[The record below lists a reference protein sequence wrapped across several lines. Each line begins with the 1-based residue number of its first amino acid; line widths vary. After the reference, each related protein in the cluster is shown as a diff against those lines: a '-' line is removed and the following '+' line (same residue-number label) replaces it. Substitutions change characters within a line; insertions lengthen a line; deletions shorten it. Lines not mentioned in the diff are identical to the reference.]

1 MTDPRAR
8 LPKVDALLRAD
19 LVARYGQ
26 RRVKRH
32 ARAIIDQYRNLI
44 AAGGDVVLADIEPR
58 LRAELANNVRTVIN
72 GTGVLLHTNLGRAP
86 WSPAARAAAQ
96 DAQGYCDVEFDLE
109 IGARG
114 KRGAA
119 VEDRICALMNAP
131 AALVVNNCAGAV
143 MLMLSALAND
153 REVLVSRGELVEIG
167 GGFRVP
173 DVMQAAGA
181 KLKEVGTTN
190 KTHLRDF
197 EAALTEDVAGILRV
211 HHSNFKQIGFVHQPS
226 LAELASLPT
235 RLLVDLGSGQLDF
248 NGAEPSVEEAMAA
261 GAHVV
266 CMSGDKLLGG
276 PQAGIVI
283 GQPEEI
289 GCLRRHPIYRALRP
303 DKTILAALEGTLDDW
318 LTGRGTAVDHM
329 RSLSVETMQAVVER
343 WCSALNHRADL
354 SVAQTRATVGG
365 GSLPGEDFP
374 SIALA
379 LTHERAKE
387 LQTSLLN
394 GYPPVVCRRRDSQ
407 LFIDARSIIVL
418 EQETL
423 LLEALDRALTTL

>member
-1 MTDPRAR
+1 
-8 LPKVDALLRAD
+8 
-19 LVARYGQ
+19 
-26 RRVKRH
+26 
-32 ARAIIDQYRNLI
+32 
-44 AAGGDVVLADIEPR
+44 
-58 LRAELANNVRTVIN
+58 
-72 GTGVLLHTNLGRAP
+72 
-86 WSPAARAAAQ
+86 
-96 DAQGYCDVEFDLE
+96 
-109 IGARG
+109 
-114 KRGAA
+114 
-119 VEDRICALMNAP
+119 
-131 AALVVNNCAGAV
+131 

-354 SVAQTRATVGG
+354 SVAQTRATVGVVHCPARI
-365 GSLPGEDFP
+365 SLQSRSRSLMSGRRNYK
-374 SIALA
+374 
-379 LTHERAKE
+379 H
-387 LQTSLLN
+387 LLN

-418 EQETL
+418 EQEAL
-423 LLEALDRALTTL
+423 LLEALEQRSQHFDNEFSATRGPVSDRRFVRLTPPPHQYERLRTPPYSIHRAKHDCDCAQRRSRGPGGLWVGQQALDAFIVTDQ